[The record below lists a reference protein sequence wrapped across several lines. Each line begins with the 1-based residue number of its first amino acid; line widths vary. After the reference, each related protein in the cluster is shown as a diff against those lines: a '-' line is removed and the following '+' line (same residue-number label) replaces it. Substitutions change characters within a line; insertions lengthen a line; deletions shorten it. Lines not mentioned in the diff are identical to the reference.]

1 MAICGSDGTSPPVP
15 IGHPRH
21 RLLLLDATRHGSRIE
36 TQRWAGDQV
45 MQSLEKTPKRV
56 WKSDKSINSPSTQS
70 TTQQGGGLSEHRPL
84 KVQSGIAAGQPIR
97 MLGLCT
103 EQAFLLLPSQ
113 NAGGG

>member
-1 MAICGSDGTSPPVP
+1 
-15 IGHPRH
+15 
-21 RLLLLDATRHGSRIE
+21 
-36 TQRWAGDQV
+36 

-103 EQAFLLLPSQ
+103 EQAILLLPSLKMLEVADP
-113 NAGGG
+113 NLSTPGAGMNVSGVCLRM